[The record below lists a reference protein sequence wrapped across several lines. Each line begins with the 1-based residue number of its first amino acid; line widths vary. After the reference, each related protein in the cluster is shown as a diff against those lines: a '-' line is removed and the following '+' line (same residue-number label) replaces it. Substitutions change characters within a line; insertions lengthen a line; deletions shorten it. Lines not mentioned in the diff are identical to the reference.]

1 MLLTVYI
8 TNNNLLPGAICCCL
22 QTCNVVALEVI
33 VGDASLIGIDTTIK
47 ELETNVLLI
56 TFIA

>member
-8 TNNNLLPGAICCCL
+8 INNNSLPEAICCCL
-22 QTCNVVALEVI
+22 QTCNVVASGVM
-33 VGDASLIGIDTTIK
+33 VGDTSLIGIDTTINQ
-47 ELETNVLLI
+47 LETNVLLI